1 MTENQYPRLADFMGG
16 WFHQDFDIEG
26 ETVAEVVAVF
36 LNVTPLVEQE
46 ALRADIERFLAE
58 HMHQLDDDFEA
69 IFQPDVLPYAL
80 SGSTRAFLEEIRALL
95 APD

>member
-16 WFHQDFDIEG
+16 WFHQDFDMEG
-26 ETVAEVVAVF
+26 ETVAEIVAAF
-36 LNVTPLVEQE
+36 LNVTSAVEKE

-58 HMHQLDDDFEA
+58 HTSQLDAAFEA
-69 IFQPDVLPYAL
+69 VFQPDVLPGAL
-80 SGSTRAFLEEIRALL
+80 SGSTRAFLEEIRELL